1 MKSIQAGLILVMTA
15 VGVVCVA
22 NAQEYDLAI
31 MNGRV
36 MDPETQYDAVA
47 NVGINGGRIAVI
59 TEEKIE
65 GKEVIDAGGLV
76 VAPGFIDTH
85 FHWTRPIGY
94 KLALRDGVTTAMDLE
109 AGAYGPRVD
118 EWYRMHSGR
127 SQVNYGTASGHEF
140 ARTKVMQSLP
150 DEDLLDAPYSVVKAR
165 ASGTAWFEKVATL
178 EEGNRMLA
186 MIDEG
191 LRQGALGVAS
201 TVGYIPGATAR
212 EMFEVQRVGANYGRP
227 TSVHLRYTPGTVT
240 TEPNGAQEILANAV
254 ALGAPAVINHF
265 NNPGWQM
272 VQELLVRLRARGHN
286 VWGEIYPYA
295 AGQTTINAAFVKP
308 ENWVE
313 KLGNKY
319 EETMQDPLTG
329 KFYTV
334 EKYKKVLAEAPATQ
348 IVLYKMP
355 PDAIPDW
362 CRLPGVVY
370 ASDAM
375 MLPGG
380 WDDSLDWE
388 TPYEEIP
395 NTHPRLAGTHGTCLR
410 IAREHSIPLMQALAA
425 SSYNPAKYLGD
436 TGLEAM
442 KVRGRLQKGMI
453 ADITILDPKTVKDN
467 ATYAK
472 GTLPTTGIPFVI
484 VSGTVVVR
492 DSEVLKEVNPGQP
505 IRFPVEKKARFKPLS
520 KEAWKNEFLQSTV
533 EFGGLGGAQGD

>member
-1 MKSIQAGLILVMTA
+1 MKQVALGLTA
-15 VGVVCVA
+15 MVTGLMLAMPVIA
-22 NAQEYDLAI
+22 ADYDLVI
-31 MNGRV
+31 NNGRV
-36 MDPETQYDAVA
+36 MDPETNYDAVS
-47 NVGINGGRIAVI
+47 NVGIKDGRIAVI
-59 TEEKIE
+59 TKDAIM
-65 GKEVIDAGGLV
+65 GKESIDAKGLV

-109 AGAYGPRVD
+109 AGVYGPRVD
-118 EWYRMHSGR
+118 DWYKMHEGK

-140 ARTKVMQSLP
+140 ARTKVMQNLP
-150 DEDLLDAPYSVVKAR
+150 DEDLLDAPYSVVKGR

-178 EEGNRMLA
+178 DEGNRMLA
-186 MIDEG
+186 LIDEG

-201 TVGYIPGATAR
+201 TVGYLPGATAR
-212 EMFEVQRVGANYGRP
+212 EMFEVQRVGANYSRP
-227 TSVHLRYTPGTVT
+227 TSVHLRYTPGTIT

-313 KLGNKY
+313 TLGNQY
-319 EETMQDPLTG
+319 EKTMQDPLTG
-329 KFYTV
+329 EFYTL
-334 EKYKKVLAEAPATQ
+334 EKYKKVLTEAPATQ
-348 IVLYKMP
+348 IVLYKMS

-380 WDDSLDWE
+380 WDDEPKWD
-388 TPYEEIP
+388 TPYEKIP
-395 NTHPRLAGTHGTCLR
+395 NTHPRLAGTHGTFCALHASR
-410 IAREHSIPLMQALAA
+410 IFR
-425 SSYNPAKYLGD
+425 
-436 TGLEAM
+436 
-442 KVRGRLQKGMI
+442 
-453 ADITILDPKTVKDN
+453 
-467 ATYAK
+467 
-472 GTLPTTGIPFVI
+472 
-484 VSGTVVVR
+484 
-492 DSEVLKEVNPGQP
+492 
-505 IRFPVEKKARFKPLS
+505 
-520 KEAWKNEFLQSTV
+520 
-533 EFGGLGGAQGD
+533 